1 MARAPEA
8 LRKIILNHQHGLIFT
23 NGLQVEQIG
32 WNCERYKE
40 ISGEMFVSIAFGI
53 SFDKIPLEPFL
64 ELEDFTRFHQQG
76 RTFVDGLCRPCIE
89 IPRDRIVYE
98 NVRSGPLFEP
108 LKWRYQRGNGKFWV
122 QKGSQNIRTDERRT
136 NTHGFLNVFTQKP
149 LRGNNGGS
157 SQWISARDDVGI
169 P

>member
-122 QKGSQNIRTDERRT
+122 QKGSPKHPNGRTNERTDKHTWFFERLYT
-136 NTHGFLNVFTQKP
+136 KAPSGQQAQN
-149 LRGNNGGS
+149 S
-157 SQWISARDDVGI
+157 
-169 P
+169 